1 MRLANKTVVI
11 TGGNSGIG
19 LAAARLFVA
28 EGARVAITGRN
39 EKTLREA
46 AEALGHGVVAVRADV
61 TDHAAME
68 RAFSQ
73 IAERLGKIDAVF
85 VNAGVGGLTP
95 LGATGAAAFS
105 ELVRTNFDGAFFTA
119 QAALPHLKDGA
130 SLVFN
135 GSVLAVLGMQGW
147 SAYAGAKAAVRAM
160 VRVLASE
167 LAPRRIRVN
176 QVTPGGTKTPI
187 WGPLAPTTEAQDALD
202 ARISATTPLGRMAEA
217 DEIAR
222 AALFLVSDD
231 AAHVT
236 AAELV
241 VDGGATGAPAGA
253 PAFRG

>member
-19 LAAARLFVA
+19 LAAAKLFVA
-28 EGARVAITGRN
+28 EGAQVAITGRN
-39 EKTLREA
+39 EETLREA
-46 AEALGHGVVAVRADV
+46 AEALGHGVIAVRADV

-68 RAFSQ
+68 RAFAR

-85 VNAGVGGLTP
+85 VNAGVGGHTP
-95 LGATGAAAFS
+95 LGATAPEAFG
-105 ELVRTNFDGAFFTA
+105 EVVRTNFDGAFFTA
-119 QAALPHLKDGA
+119 QAALPYLNDGA

-176 QVTPGGTKTPI
+176 QVTPGATKTPI
-187 WGPLAPTTEAQDALD
+187 WNPLAPTAEAQGALD

-253 PAFRG
+253 PAFRA